1 MCLLSI
7 VSCVMLVKIAIGVY
21 VLHNLVFVLKAYVM
35 HVVLSFITFMHM
47 HLASH
52 LGTLDEPRE
61 GCDVEPNSKFWF
73 GGYIPMEGLSKC

>member
-21 VLHNLVFVLKAYVM
+21 VLHNLVFVLKAYVL
-35 HVVLSFITFMHM
+35 HVVLSFITFIHM

-61 GCDVEPNSKFWF
+61 GCDVGAKPKDSV
-73 GGYIPMEGLSKC
+73 

>member
-35 HVVLSFITFMHM
+35 HVVLSFITFIHM

-52 LGTLDEPRE
+52 LGTLDKPRE
-61 GCDVEPNSKFWF
+61 GCDVGAKPEDSV
-73 GGYIPMEGLSKC
+73 

>member
-35 HVVLSFITFMHM
+35 HVVLSFITFIHM

-52 LGTLDEPRE
+52 LGTLDEARE
-61 GCDVEPNSKFWF
+61 GCDVGAKPEDSV
-73 GGYIPMEGLSKC
+73 